1 MSKNYC
7 SLGLMSG
14 TSGDGVDASLINS
27 DGDSSYKVEINK
39 YFEYE
44 NNFSQKIHLLKDKI
58 NTVDDLEIYST
69 ELKALEKE
77 LTIFHSKVVM
87 DIVKNT
93 KTKIDFVGFHGQ
105 TIFHDPSKKISKQIG
120 DGKLLSQLTQTTVV
134 YNFRQKDIQNGGEG
148 APLAPI
154 FHNALVKQN
163 KIELPVCILNI
174 GGISNVTI
182 IEDYG
187 YHNLKSKD
195 LGPGN
200 CLIDAWVRKNKKG
213 NFDKDGTFAAMG
225 KINDLMLNQALDN
238 FDNRPDKNRLSF
250 DTKDFDINFLR
261 GVSFEDGA
269 ATLTDLSGIIIGGAL
284 FSLLSKKKN
293 KSIKVLVSGGGRKN
307 KTLIQRIKSKTLKN
321 LIIQSIDDYGIDG
334 DYVESQAF
342 AFLAIR
348 RFLELPISFP
358 GTTGCKSPVT
368 GGELVK
374 NF

>member
-1 MSKNYC
+1 MSKNYY

-27 DGDSSYKVEINK
+27 DGDTNYKVEINK

-44 NNFSQKIHLLKDKI
+44 NNFSQKIHSLKEKI
-58 NTVDDLEIYST
+58 NTVTDLDTYST
-69 ELKALEKE
+69 EIKSLEKE
-77 LTIFHSKVVM
+77 LTIFHSKVVI
-87 DIVKNT
+87 DTVKST
-93 KTKIDFVGFHGQ
+93 KKKIDFVGFHGQ
-105 TIFHDPSKKISKQIG
+105 TIFHDPTKKISKQIG

-154 FHNALVKQN
+154 FHKALVKQN

-182 IEDYG
+182 IEDYEQN
-187 YHNLKSKD
+187 NLKSRD

-213 NFDKDGTFAAMG
+213 NFDKDGAYAAMG
-225 KINDLMLNQALDN
+225 KTNDLMLNQALDN

-269 ATLTDLSGIIIGGAL
+269 ATLTELSGTIIGGGL
-284 FSLLSKKKN
+284 FSMLSEKIKK
-293 KSIKVLVSGGGRKN
+293 SCKVLVSGGGRKN
-307 KTLIQRIKSKTLKN
+307 KSLIQNIKSRISEN
-321 LIIQSIDDYGIDG
+321 LLIVPIDDFGVDG

-348 RFLELPISFP
+348 SFLELPISFP
-358 GTTGCKSPVT
+358 DTTGCKSPTT
-368 GGELVK
+368 GGEVVK

>member
-1 MSKNYC
+1 MSKNYY

-27 DGDSSYKVEINK
+27 DGSSNYKVEINK

-44 NNFSQKIHLLKDKI
+44 NNFSQKIHSLKDKI
-58 NTVDDLEIYST
+58 NTVTDLEIYSK
-69 ELKALEKE
+69 EIKALEKE

-87 DIVKNT
+87 DIVKNI
-93 KTKIDFVGFHGQ
+93 KKKIDFIGFHGQ

-120 DGKLLSQLTQTTVV
+120 DGKLLSQLTQTTVI
-134 YNFRQKDIQNGGEG
+134 YNFRQNDIQNGGEG

-154 FHNALVKQN
+154 FHKALVKQN

-182 IEDYG
+182 ILDYEQN
-187 YHNLKSKD
+187 HFTSRD

-213 NFDKDGTFAAMG
+213 NFDKDGTYAAMG
-225 KINDLMLNQALDN
+225 KTNDLILNQALDN
-238 FDNRPDKNRLSF
+238 FDNRPDQNRLSF
-250 DTKDFDINFLR
+250 DTKDFDVNFLR

-269 ATLTDLSGIIIGGAL
+269 ATLTELSGRIIGAGL
-284 FSLLSKKKN
+284 FSLLSKVKN
-293 KSIKVLVSGGGRKN
+293 KLLKVLVSGGGRKN
-307 KTLIQRIKSKTLKN
+307 KTLIQSIKSRTLKN
-321 LIIQSIDDYGIDG
+321 LIIHPIDDCGVDG

-368 GGELVK
+368 GGEIVK

>member
-1 MSKNYC
+1 MSKNYY

-44 NNFSQKIHLLKDKI
+44 NNFSQKIHSLKDKI
-58 NTVDDLEIYST
+58 NTVTDLETYST
-69 ELKALEKE
+69 EVKALEKE

-87 DIVKNT
+87 DIIKNT
-93 KTKIDFVGFHGQ
+93 KIKIDFVGFHGQ

-154 FHNALVKQN
+154 FHNVLVKQN

-182 IEDYG
+182 IGDYEQN
-187 YHNLKSKD
+187 HFTSRD

-213 NFDKDGTFAAMG
+213 NFDENGAYAAMG
-225 KINDLMLNQALDN
+225 KTNDLMLNQALDN
-238 FDNRPDKNRLSF
+238 FDNRPDQNRLSF

-269 ATLTDLSGIIIGGAL
+269 ATLTDLSGRIIGAGL
-284 FSLLSKKKN
+284 FSLLSDVRN
-293 KSIKVLVSGGGRKN
+293 KLFKVLVSGGGRKN
-307 KTLIQRIKSKTLKN
+307 KTLIQRIKSRTLKN
-321 LIIQSIDDYGIDG
+321 LVIQPIDDYGIDG

-348 RFLELPISFP
+348 SFLRLPISFP
-358 GTTGCKSPVT
+358 DTTGCKSPTT
-368 GGELVK
+368 GGEVVK

>member
-1 MSKNYC
+1 MSKNYY

-27 DGDSSYKVEINK
+27 DGDTNYKVEINK

-44 NNFSQKIHLLKDKI
+44 NNFSQKIHSLKDKI
-58 NTVDDLEIYST
+58 NTVTDLETYST

-87 DIVKNT
+87 DIIKNT
-93 KTKIDFVGFHGQ
+93 KKKIDFVGFHGQ
-105 TIFHDPSKKISKQIG
+105 TMFHDPSKKISKQIG

-134 YNFRQKDIQNGGEG
+134 YNFRKKDIQNGGEG
-148 APLAPI
+148 APLTPI
-154 FHNALVKQN
+154 FHKALVKQN

-174 GGISNVTI
+174 GGISNATI
-182 IEDYG
+182 VEG
-187 YHNLKSKD
+187 YEQNNLKSRD

-200 CLIDAWVRKNKKG
+200 CLIDAWVRNNKKG
-213 NFDKDGTFAAMG
+213 NFDKDGVYAAMG
-225 KINDLMLNQALDN
+225 KTNDLMLNQALDN

-261 GVSFEDGA
+261 GVSFEDGV
-269 ATLTDLSGIIIGGAL
+269 ATLTDLSAIIVGGGL
-284 FSLLSKKKN
+284 FSLLSGKMD
-293 KSIKVLVSGGGRKN
+293 KSYKVLVSGGGRKN
-307 KTLIQRIKSKTLKN
+307 KTLIKNIKSRISKN
-321 LIIQSIDDYGIDG
+321 LVIKSIDDFGVDG

-342 AFLAIR
+342 GFLAIR
-348 RFLELPISFP
+348 SFFELPISFP
-358 GTTGCKSPVT
+358 DTTGCKSPTT
-368 GGELVK
+368 GGEVVK

>member
-1 MSKNYC
+1 
-7 SLGLMSG
+7 MSG
-14 TSGDGVDASLINS
+14 TSGDGVDASLISS
-27 DGDSSYKVEINK
+27 DGDTNYNVEINK

-44 NNFSQKIHLLKDKI
+44 NNLSQKIHSLKDKI
-58 NTVDDLEIYST
+58 NNVADLETYSS

-87 DIVKNT
+87 NIIKIT
-93 KTKIDFVGFHGQ
+93 KKKFDFVGFHGQ
-105 TIFHDPSKKISKQIG
+105 TMFHDPSKKISKQIG

-134 YNFRQKDIQNGGEG
+134 YNFRQNDIQNGGEG

-154 FHNALVKQN
+154 FHKAMVKKI

-182 IEDYG
+182 IGDYEKN
-187 YHNLKSKD
+187 YFTSRD

-213 NFDKDGTFAAMG
+213 NFDKDGAYAAMG
-225 KINDLMLNQALDN
+225 KTNDLMLNQALDN
-238 FDNRPDKNRLSF
+238 FDNRPDQNRLSF

-269 ATLTDLSGIIIGGAL
+269 ATLTDLSGRIIGAGL
-284 FSLLSKKKN
+284 FSLLSDVRN
-293 KSIKVLVSGGGRKN
+293 KLFKVLVSGGGRKN
-307 KTLIQRIKSKTLKN
+307 KTLIQRIKSRTLKN
-321 LIIQSIDDYGIDG
+321 LVIQPIDDYGIDG

-358 GTTGCKSPVT
+358 DTTGCKSPVT
-368 GGELVK
+368 GGEIVQ

>member
-1 MSKNYC
+1 MSKNYY

-27 DGDSSYKVEINK
+27 DGSSNYKVEINK

-44 NNFSQKIHLLKDKI
+44 NNFSQKIHSLKDKI
-58 NTVDDLEIYST
+58 NTVTDLETYST
-69 ELKALEKE
+69 DLKVLEKE

-93 KTKIDFVGFHGQ
+93 KIKIDFVGFHGQ
-105 TIFHDPSKKISKQIG
+105 TIFHDPSNKISKQIG
-120 DGKLLSQLTQTTVV
+120 DGKLLSQLTQATVV
-134 YNFRQKDIQNGGEG
+134 YDFRQKDIQNGGEG
-148 APLAPI
+148 APLTPI
-154 FHNALVKQN
+154 FHNILVKQN
-163 KIELPVCILNI
+163 EIELPVCILNI

-182 IEDYG
+182 IEDFEQN
-187 YHNLKSKD
+187 NLKSRD

-213 NFDKDGTFAAMG
+213 NFDENGAYAAMG
-225 KINDLMLNQALDN
+225 KSNDLMLNQALDN
-238 FDNRPDKNRLSF
+238 FDNRPYKNKLSF

-269 ATLTDLSGIIIGGAL
+269 ATLTDLSGTIIADGL
-284 FSLLSKKKN
+284 LSLLNNKIN
-293 KSIKVLVSGGGRKN
+293 KSYKVLVSGGGRKN
-307 KTLIQRIKSKTLKN
+307 KSLIQNINSRISNN
-321 LIIQSIDDYGIDG
+321 LIIESIDDFGVDG

-348 RFLELPISFP
+348 SFLKLPISFP
-358 GTTGCKSPVT
+358 DTTGCKSPTT
-368 GGELVK
+368 GGEVVK

>member
-1 MSKNYC
+1 MSKNYY

-27 DGDSSYKVEINK
+27 DGSSNYKVEINK

-44 NNFSQKIHLLKDKI
+44 NNFSQKIHSLKDKI
-58 NTVDDLEIYST
+58 NTVTDLETYST

-93 KTKIDFVGFHGQ
+93 KMKIDFIGFHGQ
-105 TIFHDPSKKISKQIG
+105 TMFHDPSKKISKQIG
-120 DGKLLSQLTQTTVV
+120 DGKLLSQLTQKTVV

-154 FHNALVKQN
+154 FHKALVNQN

-182 IEDYG
+182 IEDYEQN
-187 YHNLKSKD
+187 NLKSRD

-200 CLIDAWVRKNKKG
+200 CLIDSWVRKNKKG
-213 NFDKDGTFAAMG
+213 NFDKDGAYAAMG
-225 KINDLMLNQALDN
+225 KTNDLMLNQALDN

-250 DTKDFDINFLR
+250 DTKDFNINFLR

-269 ATLTDLSGIIIGGAL
+269 ATLTELSGTIIGGGL
-284 FSLLSKKKN
+284 FSMLSEKIKK
-293 KSIKVLVSGGGRKN
+293 SCKVLVSGGGRKN
-307 KTLIQRIKSKTLKN
+307 KSLIQNIKSRISKN
-321 LIIQSIDDYGIDG
+321 LLIVPIDDFGVDG

-348 RFLELPISFP
+348 SFLELPISFP
-358 GTTGCKSPVT
+358 DTTGCKSPTT
-368 GGELVK
+368 GGEVVK

>member
-1 MSKNYC
+1 MSKNYY

-27 DGDSSYKVEINK
+27 DGSSNYKVEINK

-44 NNFSQKIHLLKDKI
+44 NNFSQKIHSLKDKI
-58 NTVDDLEIYST
+58 NTVTDLETYST

-87 DIVKNT
+87 NIAKNT
-93 KTKIDFVGFHGQ
+93 KIKIDFVGFHGQ
-105 TIFHDPSKKISKQIG
+105 TIFHDSSKKISKQIG

-182 IEDYG
+182 IEDYAQN
-187 YHNLKSKD
+187 NLKSRD

-213 NFDKDGTFAAMG
+213 NFDKDGVYAAMG
-225 KINDLMLNQALDN
+225 KTNELMLNQALDN
-238 FDNRPDKNRLSF
+238 FDNRPNQNRLSF
-250 DTKDFDINFLR
+250 DTKDFNINFLR

-269 ATLTDLSGIIIGGAL
+269 ATLTELSGVIIGAGL
-284 FSLLSKKKN
+284 FSLLSKVKN
-293 KSIKVLVSGGGRKN
+293 KLFKVLVSGGGRKN
-307 KTLIQRIKSKTLKN
+307 KTLIHSIKSRSLKN
-321 LIIQSIDDYGIDG
+321 LIIKPIDDYGVDG

-358 GTTGCKSPVT
+358 GTTGCKSPVI
-368 GGELVK
+368 GGEIIK

>member
-1 MSKNYC
+1 MSKNYY

-27 DGDSSYKVEINK
+27 DGSSNYKVEINK

-44 NNFSQKIHLLKDKI
+44 NNFSQKIHSLKEKI
-58 NTVDDLEIYST
+58 NTVTDLETYFT
-69 ELKALEKE
+69 EIKSLEKE

-93 KTKIDFVGFHGQ
+93 KIKIDFVGFHGQ
-105 TIFHDPSKKISKQIG
+105 TIFHDPSNKISKQIG

-134 YNFRQKDIQNGGEG
+134 YDFRQKDIQNGGEG

-154 FHNALVKQN
+154 FHNVLVKQN
-163 KIELPVCILNI
+163 KIKLPVCILNI

-182 IEDYG
+182 IEDCEQN
-187 YHNLKSKD
+187 NLKSRD

-213 NFDKDGTFAAMG
+213 NFDENGAYAAMG
-225 KINDLMLNQALDN
+225 KTNDLMLNQALDN

-261 GVSFEDGA
+261 GISFEDGA
-269 ATLTDLSGIIIGGAL
+269 ATLTDLSGTIIAGGL
-284 FSLLSKKKN
+284 FSLLRN
-293 KSIKVLVSGGGRKN
+293 KIDKSCKVLVSGGGRKN
-307 KTLIQRIKSKTLKN
+307 KSLIQNINSRISKN
-321 LIIQSIDDYGIDG
+321 LVIETIDNFGVDG

-348 RFLELPISFP
+348 SFLKLPISFP
-358 GTTGCKSPVT
+358 DTTGCKSPTT
-368 GGELVK
+368 GGEVVK

>member
-1 MSKNYC
+1 MYKNYY

-27 DGDSSYKVEINK
+27 DGDSNYKVEINK

-44 NNFSQKIHLLKDKI
+44 NNFSQKIHSIKDKI
-58 NTVDDLEIYST
+58 NTAADLETHFKEI
-69 ELKALEKE
+69 KALEKE

-87 DIVKNT
+87 DIVKRI
-93 KTKIDFVGFHGQ
+93 KKKIDFVGFHGQ

-120 DGKLLSQLTQTTVV
+120 DGKLLSQLTKTTVI

-148 APLAPI
+148 APLTPI
-154 FHNALVKQN
+154 FHKVLVKQN
-163 KIELPVCILNI
+163 RIELPVCILNI

-182 IEDYG
+182 IQDYEQN
-187 YHNLKSKD
+187 NLKSRD

-213 NFDKDGTFAAMG
+213 NFDKDGAYAAMG
-225 KINDLMLNQALDN
+225 KTNDLMLNQALDN

-269 ATLTDLSGIIIGGAL
+269 ATLTNLSGTIIGSGL
-284 FSLLSKKKN
+284 FSLLSEKIKK
-293 KSIKVLVSGGGRKN
+293 SCKVLVSGGGRKN
-307 KTLIQRIKSKTLKN
+307 KSLIQNIKSRLSKN
-321 LIIQSIDDYGIDG
+321 LLIEPIDDYGVDG

-348 RFLELPISFP
+348 SFLELPISFP
-358 GTTGCKSPVT
+358 DTTGCKSPTT
-368 GGELVK
+368 GGEVVK

>member
-1 MSKNYC
+1 MTKNYY

-27 DGDSSYKVEINK
+27 DGDTNYKVEINK

-44 NNFSQKIHLLKDKI
+44 NNFSQKIHSLKDKI
-58 NTVDDLEIYST
+58 NTVTDLETYST

-77 LTIFHSKVVM
+77 LTIFHSKVVI
-87 DIVKNT
+87 DIVKST
-93 KTKIDFVGFHGQ
+93 KKKIDFVGFHGQ
-105 TIFHDPSKKISKQIG
+105 TIFHDPSKKITKQIG
-120 DGKLLSQLTQTTVV
+120 DGKLLSQLTQKTVIF
-134 YNFRQKDIQNGGEG
+134 NFRQNDIQNGGEG

-154 FHNALVKQN
+154 FHKVLVKQN
-163 KIELPVCILNI
+163 KIKLPVCVLNI

-182 IEDYG
+182 VEDYKQ
-187 YHNLKSKD
+187 NNFVSRD

-213 NFDKDGTFAAMG
+213 NYDKDGANAAIG
-225 KINDLMLNQALDN
+225 KTNDLMLNQALDN
-238 FDNRPDKNRLSF
+238 FDNRPNKKRLSF

-261 GVSFEDGA
+261 GVSFEDGVT
-269 ATLTDLSGIIIGGAL
+269 TLTDLSGIIIGGGL
-284 FSLLSKKKN
+284 FSLLGEKKN
-293 KSIKVLVSGGGRKN
+293 KSLKVLVSGGGRKN
-307 KTLIQRIKSKTLKN
+307 KSL
-321 LIIQSIDDYGIDG
+321 IQSIKSRTSQKLSIEPIDNFGVDG

-358 GTTGCKSPVT
+358 DTTGCKSPIT
-368 GGELVK
+368 GGEITK
-374 NF
+374 NY

>member
-1 MSKNYC
+1 MSKNYY

-27 DGDSSYKVEINK
+27 DGDSSYKIEINK

-58 NTVDDLEIYST
+58 NTVNDLELYST

-93 KTKIDFVGFHGQ
+93 KMKIDFVGFHGQ
-105 TIFHDPSKKISKQIG
+105 TIFHDPSKKTSKQIG
-120 DGKLLSQLTQTTVV
+120 DGKLLSQLTQKTVV

-154 FHNALVKQN
+154 FHKALVKQN

-182 IEDYG
+182 IEDYEQN
-187 YHNLKSKD
+187 NLKSRD

-213 NFDKDGTFAAMG
+213 NFDKDGAYAAMG
-225 KINDLMLNQALDN
+225 KANDLMLNQALDN

-269 ATLTDLSGIIIGGAL
+269 ATLTDLSGIIIGDGL
-284 FSLLSKKKN
+284 FSYLGEKKN
-293 KSIKVLVSGGGRKN
+293 NLSKVLVSGGGRKN
-307 KTLIQRIKSKTLKN
+307 KSL
-321 LIIQSIDDYGIDG
+321 IQSIKSRTSQKLTIEQIDDFGVDG

-358 GTTGCKSPVT
+358 DTTGCKSPTT
-368 GGELVK
+368 GGEVVK

>member
-1 MSKNYC
+1 MSKNYY

-27 DGDSSYKVEINK
+27 DGGSNYKVEINK

-44 NNFSQKIHLLKDKI
+44 NNFRQKIHSLKDKI
-58 NTVDDLEIYST
+58 NTATDLEVYFNEI
-69 ELKALEKE
+69 KALERE

-87 DIVKNT
+87 DIVKSI
-93 KTKIDFVGFHGQ
+93 KMKIDFVGFHGQ

-120 DGKLLSQLTQTTVV
+120 DGKLLSQLTKTTVV

-154 FHNALVKQN
+154 FHKALVKQN

-182 IEDYG
+182 IEDYEQN
-187 YHNLKSKD
+187 NLKSRD

-200 CLIDAWVRKNKKG
+200 CLIDAWVRKNNKG
-213 NFDKDGTFAAMG
+213 NFDIDGAYAAMG
-225 KINDLMLNQALDN
+225 KTNDLMLNQALDN
-238 FDNRPDKNRLSF
+238 FDNRPDKDRLSF

-269 ATLTDLSGIIIGGAL
+269 ATLTDLSGTIIGGAL
-284 FSLLSKKKN
+284 FSLLNKKKN

-307 KTLIQRIKSKTLKN
+307 KTLIQSIKSKISKN
-321 LIIQSIDDYGIDG
+321 LVIETIDNFGIDG

-348 RFLELPISFP
+348 SYLNLSISFP
-358 GTTGCKSPVT
+358 DTTGCKSPTT
-368 GGELVK
+368 GGEVVK

>member
-1 MSKNYC
+1 
-7 SLGLMSG
+7 MSG

-27 DGDSSYKVEINK
+27 DGDSNYKVEINK

-44 NNFSQKIHLLKDKI
+44 NNFSQKIHSLKDKI
-58 NTVDDLEIYST
+58 NTVADLETYST
-69 ELKALEKE
+69 ELQALEKE

-87 DIVKNT
+87 DIIKNT
-93 KTKIDFVGFHGQ
+93 NKKIDFVGFHGQ

-120 DGKLLSQLTQTTVV
+120 DGKLLSQLTRMTVV
-134 YNFRQKDIQNGGEG
+134 YNFRQNDIQNGGEG

-154 FHNALVKQN
+154 FHKALVKQI

-182 IEDYG
+182 IGDYEQK
-187 YHNLKSKD
+187 HFTSRD

-200 CLIDAWVRKNKKG
+200 CLIDAWVRKNKRG
-213 NFDKDGTFAAMG
+213 NFDKDGAYAAMG
-225 KINDLMLNQALDN
+225 KTNDLMLNQALDN
-238 FDNRPDKNRLSF
+238 FDNRPDQNRLSF

-269 ATLTDLSGIIIGGAL
+269 ATLTDLSGRIIGAGL
-284 FSLLSKKKN
+284 FSLLSDVRN
-293 KSIKVLVSGGGRKN
+293 KLFKVLVSGGGRKN
-307 KTLIQRIKSKTLKN
+307 KTLIQRIKSRTLKN
-321 LIIQSIDDYGIDG
+321 LVIQPIDDYGIDG

-358 GTTGCKSPVT
+358 DTTGCKSPVT
-368 GGELVK
+368 GGEIVQ
-374 NF
+374 NY